1 MLYVRSVAPYTC
13 CIYIYICIYAFASD
27 LLLAQL
33 SAQHRSGAL
42 LVANRAMARSYSR
55 AKETLAYETLLD
67 IAKVQ
72 IPKDPEE
79 KFYLHDDMVVV
90 VETYKSFFLAVA
102 NHTQRLNPS
111 SCANMGKDLFRMTA
125 PQSKFFGEAMS
136 KAYAYCMQAGAKAP
150 SGAKLAMAVKAV
162 YNANASGAAGSTKR
176 ECKTEPVKA
185 EPPLKACK
193 TEALSPPAGRRA
205 LVKCLSSPSQILS
218 LYSGGA
224 AAIKQEKTE
233 VTYVYIHTWI
243 YI

>member
-1 MLYVRSVAPYTC
+1 
-13 CIYIYICIYAFASD
+13 
-27 LLLAQL
+27 
-33 SAQHRSGAL
+33 
-42 LVANRAMARSYSR
+42 MARSYSR

-111 SCANMGKDLFRMTA
+111 SCANMGKSLFRMTT

-136 KAYAYCMQAGAKAP
+136 QAYAYCMQAGDKAP
-150 SGAKLAMAVKAV
+150 SGAKLAMVVKAV

-243 YI
+243 YTYRF

>member
-1 MLYVRSVAPYTC
+1 
-13 CIYIYICIYAFASD
+13 

-72 IPKDPEE
+72 MPKDPEE

-90 VETYKSFFLAVA
+90 VETYKSFFLEVA

-111 SCANMGKDLFRMTA
+111 SCAHMGKELFRMTST
-125 PQSKFFGEAMS
+125 QSKFFGEAMS
-136 KAYAYCMQAGAKAP
+136 QAYAYCMQAGAKAP

-162 YNANASGAAGSTKR
+162 YNANASGAAGNTKR
-176 ECKTEPVKA
+176 ELSLSKTEPVKA

-193 TEALSPPAGRRA
+193 TDPLSPPAGRRA

-243 YI
+243 YTYRF